1 MTIAAVQ
8 EQGPIWTVERC
19 LSAGAKELARAGID
33 NARAEARL
41 LLSHVTGWPRERL
54 IGYPED
60 VVEPAALFHQAVAR
74 RAAREPMSHILGH
87 REFWSRDF
95 RVGPDVLDPRPDTE
109 TLIEAA
115 LDWARTRRQTGP
127 LRILDFGTGSGAILL
142 TLLAELP
149 DATGCG
155 IDLSEAALAIADANA
170 AALGLTDR
178 VRFIRGSWGAGLNG
192 QYDLIVSNP
201 PYIPSADIA
210 LLEPE
215 VARYEP
221 RLALD
226 GGADGLLAYRNLLP
240 HAARLKAAGGQMF
253 LELGIGQADSVS
265 GLAKQAGLLPIGN
278 VRDLSGIDRVLILQ

>member
-1 MTIAAVQ
+1 MTTAAVQ

-19 LSAGAKELARAGID
+19 LSAGAKALARAGID

-60 VVEPAALFHQAVAR
+60 IVEPAAPYHEAVAR

-115 LDWARTRRQTGP
+115 LAWAKARKTP

-155 IDLSEAALAIADANA
+155 VDLSEAALCIAEANA
-170 AALGLTDR
+170 AALGVLDR
-178 VRFIRGSWGAGLNG
+178 VRFVRGSWGAGLDG
-192 QYDLIVSNP
+192 GYDLIVSNP
-201 PYIPSADIA
+201 PYIPSADIDR
-210 LLEPE
+210 LEPE
-215 VARYEP
+215 VAQYEP

-240 HAARLKAAGGQMF
+240 HAARLKAAGGQVF
-253 LELGIGQADSVS
+253 LELGIGQADSVAA
-265 GLAKQAGLLPIGN
+265 LAKQAGLLPIGTA
-278 VRDLSGIDRVLILQ
+278 RDLSGIDRVLILQ